1 MTIVNATRAS
11 WTQVNSSAGRVQVFG
26 GRVQIADSATPATD
40 DWQVWPVGA
49 MIDVTANR
57 WARAVDTVP
66 TWLVV
71 QAP

>member
-1 MTIVNATRAS
+1 MTIVTATRSA
-11 WTQVNSSAGRVQVFG
+11 WTQVNSAAGRVQVFG
-26 GRVQIADSATPATD
+26 GRVQIADSATPTAD
-40 DWQVWPVGA
+40 DWHVWPEGA

-57 WARAVDTVP
+57 WARAVDREA

>member
-1 MTIVNATRAS
+1 MTIVNATRAG
-11 WTQVNSSAGRVQVFG
+11 WTQVNSAAGRVQVFG
-26 GRVQIADSATPATD
+26 GRVQIADSATPAAD
-40 DWQVWPVGA
+40 DWQVWPIGA

-57 WARAVDTVP
+57 WARAVDLTT